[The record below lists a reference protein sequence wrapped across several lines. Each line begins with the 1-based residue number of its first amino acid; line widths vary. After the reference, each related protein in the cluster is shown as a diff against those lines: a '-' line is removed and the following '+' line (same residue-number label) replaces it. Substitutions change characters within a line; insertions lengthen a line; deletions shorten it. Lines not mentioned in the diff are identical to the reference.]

1 MQTIEIT
8 VKVNESK
15 KTAKAK
21 LIKNGFKQT
30 SDEYGH
36 DIYMTKELDP
46 INKDNLFDLLNNS
59 IILRHHYGKYREERK
74 WIVSKNKK
82 YKNNNVT
89 SEEIISVLIDDIEKM
104 KAILEKEGYHELI
117 EKKQYF
123 NDFTKDDI
131 VFTLEEVEDIGLLIE
146 YENKNDFSNYNS
158 DEIIKEKKKM
168 YNIIKETGIDISDD
182 YDIKKAYDL
191 IIKKH
196 NL

>member
-8 VKVNESK
+8 VKVKDTKEV
-15 KTAKAK
+15 TREK
-21 LIKNGFKQT
+21 LIQNGFKQT

-36 DIYMTKELDP
+36 DIYMTKDLDKL
-46 INKDNLFDLLNNS
+46 NKDNILDLLNES

-82 YKNNNVT
+82 YKANNVT
-89 SEEIISVLIDDIEKM
+89 SEEIISVLIDNIDNMRK
-104 KAILEKEGYHELI
+104 ILEKDGYKELI

-123 NDFTKDDI
+123 NDYTKDNI
-131 VFTLEEVEDIGLLIE
+131 VFILEEVDDIGLLIE
-146 YENKNDFSNYNS
+146 YENKKDFSDYTS
-158 DEIIKEKKKM
+158 DEIIVEKEKM
-168 YNIIKETGIDISDD
+168 YNVIKSTGIAISDD

-191 IIKKH
+191 IIKKY